1 MSMKALDKKIQHRCY
16 FMVLTLLLMIFANLL
31 AYTKNQQL
39 LEIETG
45 AKVEEIALVKLQGI
59 TISVSFLFLCFFFDF
74 AEFVIIKFLKVYQ
87 EQGGTSLRE
96 NKKVN
101 ICARVAKAVY
111 VTGLVGFV
119 ISVLTVLGFAADVL
133 MYSEV
138 FPGLEMVIK
147 PMIHIS
153 GNVVKC
159 LLLAGMGISAGLMI
173 GAMSADKKIKK
184 HSSEKKQK

>member
-1 MSMKALDKKIQHRCY
+1 MKALDKKIQHRCY

-111 VTGLVGFV
+111 VTGLVCFV
-119 ISVLTVLGFAADVL
+119 ISVLTVVGFAAFGL
-133 MYSEV
+133 RYSEV